1 VEVPSTGRAGSLSVS
16 YNLLITENIR
26 LGWKCLSAASPLV
39 YSANIE
45 QCEGFIR
52 QNRGTVFTKI
62 YFLHNLEMYKK
73 RVLGKLRVS

>member
-1 VEVPSTGRAGSLSVS
+1 VEVLSTGRAGSSSVS
-16 YNLLITENIR
+16 CDLLLDENIR
-26 LGWKCLSAASPLV
+26 LGWKCLSVASPLV

-52 QNRGTVFTKI
+52 QNQGTVFTKI
-62 YFLHNLEMYKK
+62 YFLHNLEMHKK